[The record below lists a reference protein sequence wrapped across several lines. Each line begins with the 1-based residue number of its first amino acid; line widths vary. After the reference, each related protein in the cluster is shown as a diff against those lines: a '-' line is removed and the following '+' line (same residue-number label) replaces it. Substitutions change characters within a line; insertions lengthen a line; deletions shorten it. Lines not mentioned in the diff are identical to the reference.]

1 MNTSGGILVE
11 ILKYPSSTDCT
22 PPFLIDVF
30 TDSLADNGTQAGPN
44 TAQSQGTHNHIAQ
57 N

>member
-30 TDSLADNGTQAGPN
+30 TDSLADDGTQAGPN
-44 TAQSQGTHNHIAQ
+44 TLRSQGMRIHTAQ